1 MNNRWDHI
9 WTTHKSFYCTSK
21 KQQLC
26 GREVICSTYDTK
38 QAITKQ
44 PKWAF
49 RKHHIC
55 FLFRETATRWNKFQK
70 LQKDF
75 STNFKNVLVKRP
87 FFREIIKNSWLGV
100 SLSQLQ
106 RELLCSYQTEMTFIL
121 QYFHLQ
127 RTEKHLIPFETL
139 FGPSLHFSDSSSAP
153 TSFFF
158 APSPRTRVEILN
170 LRFTL
175 TCTNLHVLHCGVS
188 QDQALVP
195 KWGLIITHSIAS
207 AKEQNA
213 KSSDKK
219 FVQQTAMIKK
229 GQSYISENT
238 LSLFK
243 KHFPSLHRERLYVYI
258 ESSVPGRVRWLDV
271 MTVNCNGSW
280 VLLWSKSLSPVE
292 LSVVVKVVHA
302 RKKTHSWYIKWLKP
316 LPSSGTTTLSA
327 TMVLLR
333 STMLTKRPTE
343 MGSRSW

>member
-1 MNNRWDHI
+1 MDFLEKSHSFTFSRGGLDSNNWKNFILYHFLQMDTWGWKRI
-9 WTTHKSFYCTSK
+9 FHK
-21 KQQLC
+21 
-26 GREVICSTYDTK
+26 
-38 QAITKQ
+38 
-44 PKWAF
+44 
-49 RKHHIC
+49 
-55 FLFRETATRWNKFQK
+55 FLERTCQSA
-70 LQKDF
+70 
-75 STNFKNVLVKRP
+75 NFL
-87 FFREIIKNSWLGV
+87 REIIKNSWLGV

-219 FVQQTAMIKK
+219 FV
-229 GQSYISENT
+229 
-238 LSLFK
+238 
-243 KHFPSLHRERLYVYI
+243 
-258 ESSVPGRVRWLDV
+258 
-271 MTVNCNGSW
+271 
-280 VLLWSKSLSPVE
+280 
-292 LSVVVKVVHA
+292 
-302 RKKTHSWYIKWLKP
+302 
-316 LPSSGTTTLSA
+316 
-327 TMVLLR
+327 
-333 STMLTKRPTE
+333 
-343 MGSRSW
+343 